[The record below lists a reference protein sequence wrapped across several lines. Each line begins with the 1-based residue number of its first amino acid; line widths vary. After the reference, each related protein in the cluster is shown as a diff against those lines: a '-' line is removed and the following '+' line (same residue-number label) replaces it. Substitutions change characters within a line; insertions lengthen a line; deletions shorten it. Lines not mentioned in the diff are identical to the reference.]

1 MGNTYISINI
11 TNNTNGTIPLNIM
24 GNPADLADIGNQT
37 TQYRWDVTGLT
48 FGTENFVSVDY
59 RANAL
64 PNFTTYVAPLL
75 IQSVQGV
82 LDALNGLGIGSF
94 FSYTSGGNTYIT
106 NYNNDY
112 VFGDV
117 NIYDNSGSIVT
128 WSIDCIGTT
137 GFNDITTG
145 FFNQN
150 EANPFTGTSYPPIG
164 TSGQQVDITGT
175 TSNQPSTKVKI
186 YNQTTSTYIVNAG
199 LGSGVAYSYSFN
211 AVFGNNY
218 LITVTDY

>member
-1 MGNTYISINI
+1 MANTYISINI

-48 FGTENFVSVDY
+48 LSTENFVSVDY
-59 RANAL
+59 RPNAL

-75 IQSVQGV
+75 VQSIQGV

-94 FSYTSGGNTYIT
+94 FSYTSGGNTFIT

-145 FFNQN
+145 FFAQN
-150 EANPFTGTSYPPIG
+150 ESNPFTGTSFPPIG
-164 TSGQQVDITGT
+164 TNGQQVDITGT

-186 YNQTTSTYIVNAG
+186 YNQTTSTFIVNAG
-199 LGSGVAYSYSFN
+199 LGSSVPYSYTFY
-211 AVFGNNY
+211 AFFGNNY
-218 LITVTDY
+218 LITVKDY

>member
-1 MGNTYISINI
+1 MGETYISINI

-59 RANAL
+59 RANAIQD
-64 PNFTTYVAPLL
+64 FTTYVAPLL
-75 IQSVQGV
+75 VQSLQGV
-82 LDALNGLGIGSF
+82 LDALNGLYIGSF

-112 VFGDV
+112 VFGDI
-117 NIYDNSGSIVT
+117 NIYDNSGSIVA

-137 GFNDITTG
+137 GFNDINTG
-145 FFNQN
+145 FFSQN
-150 EANPFTGTSYPPIG
+150 ESNPFTGTSYPPIG
-164 TSGQQVDITGT
+164 TSGQNVDITGT